1 MYLNDVSLVVTEHE
15 DDDIDD
21 IDDYDTPKTN
31 SSTNS
36 SHPSKIG
43 GLKGRDLGMLFF
55 LLF

>member
-1 MYLNDVSLVVTEHE
+1 MYLNDVSVVVTEHE

-43 GLKGRDLGMLFF
+43 GLKGRDLGMFF